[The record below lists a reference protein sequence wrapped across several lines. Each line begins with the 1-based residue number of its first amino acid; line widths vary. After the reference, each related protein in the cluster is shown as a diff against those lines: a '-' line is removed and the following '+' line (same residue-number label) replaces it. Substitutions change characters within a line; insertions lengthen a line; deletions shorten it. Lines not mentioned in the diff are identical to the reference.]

1 MLAVDVDVAALD
13 ETGELLRVNAIA
25 PGGTR
30 TNIAATAAFPRADRQ
45 LTAPSAGHGTFG
57 PLRGDCDR

>member
-1 MLAVDVDVAALD
+1 VLAVDVDVAALD

-30 TNIAATAAFPRADRQ
+30 TNIAATAAVCSPA
-45 LTAPSAGHGTFG
+45 APAGRSGAT
-57 PLRGDCDR
+57 PIT